1 MADDL
6 AALLEERQR
15 RQGQVTG
22 GYQSVLAQP
31 EQTTTKEEIKRA
43 VTSLLKGSTK
53 GIIDMVGGW
62 GNLYDVIQGS
72 KDPNVLSS
80 RGIINAISQAGG
92 PDLMKIQGYK
102 GMYDVGQAGAPAAL
116 MGGITPAGSLF
127 PNVASRGARM
137 AGEFAVGGG
146 LGLMGQQIAPESP
159 YAQLAMQ
166 SLPYLVKGGLEGLKT
181 RSQQK
186 LLSQYQKDLPDSD
199 LGIFN
204 QYILRGQGSSDPLVA
219 ADIARLTRSPK
230 YLELITALNEGASK
244 AALEGMAPKAGKLT
258 AEESKTGIIQAI
270 QNKLDG
276 IRESNANSLFEKAK
290 GYGGGN
296 GLVDPSITI
305 GKIDDL
311 INRYSAQNTPNAQRA
326 LEVLQG
332 IRDRL
337 SPSFTTQ
344 GSAGTTVTRAGTP
357 DVNVPGARGYTTTEA
372 GTLSVT
378 IPGSKG
384 FSLTEPGQPARTI
397 PGSPARN
404 VTEQVQVIKYDSLG
418 LPYTTT
424 ETRTRNVP
432 GIPSTTVEG
441 TSGVT
446 RNIPSYPGTTLP
458 GTPDVT
464 RTMPS
469 YAGTTLAG
477 TPDVNINIPGAK
489 PFTVNKGPQK
499 LTIEEVQGVLS
510 EFGKK
515 ASAGDQLIKDLS
527 ISDERIISS
536 AIFGGMKDDVSTA
549 LKTATGA
556 DKAALNLLNTARDKV
571 AKASQAY
578 NDAIAQGMPAF
589 LHNKTL
595 AEISPEDLYKT
606 YMGLTPTQ
614 RGTMRSWV
622 GNTDQAA
629 LDVLDQQV
637 FTNFVN
643 QAKKPNALGV
653 ETVDLATLVKNWNE
667 LGNVPGARDALATSL
682 GLNSTEFGQRM
693 KDAELFT
700 RKMSVAQQGEQP
712 AIAPGTIRETQA
724 AIGGVAGY
732 SPAKI
737 GQLAMD
743 AFNSLTS
750 KGLTDDQ
757 LMKVLLTP
765 EGGQFLKSASLS
777 PRSEKALTDL
787 MATEQSN
794 LGKFGSWLGGTAA
807 RVGPRLESAVQPTM
821 EQTGPMQPS
830 GQQDDLQLLLEE
842 QARRQQQGQQ

>member
-22 GYQSVLAQP
+22 GYQSVLGQP

-43 VTSLLKGSTK
+43 VESIFKGSTK
-53 GIIDMVGGW
+53 GILDFLGGW
-62 GNLYDVIQGS
+62 GTVYD
-72 KDPNVLSS
+72 
-80 RGIINAISQAGG
+80 IINNSKEPNPLSGTGIVNAIAKAGG

-102 GMYDVGQAGAPAAL
+102 GLYSFGQAAAPAAV
-116 MGGITPAGSLF
+116 MGGITPAASLF
-127 PNVASRGARM
+127 PNVASRGARV

-146 LGLMGQQIAPESP
+146 LGLLGQQIAPESP
-159 YAQLAMQ
+159 YAQLALQ
-166 SLPYLVKGGLEGLKT
+166 SLPYLVKGGVEGLKT

-186 LLSQYQKDLPDSD
+186 LLSQYQKDLPESD
-199 LGIFN
+199 LGVFN

-230 YLELITALNEGASK
+230 YLELVTALNEGAAK
-244 AALEGMAPKAGKLT
+244 AAVEGMAPKAGKLT
-258 AEESKTGIIQAI
+258 AEQSKTGIIQAI

-276 IRESNANSLFEKAK
+276 IRQSNADSLFEKAK
-290 GYGGGN
+290 GYGGQKP
-296 GLVDPSITI
+296 LVDPSITI
-305 GKIDDL
+305 SKIDDL
-311 INRYSAQNTPNAQRA
+311 IAEFSKKNTPNADKA
-326 LEVLQG
+326 KEVLQT
-332 IRDRL
+332 IRGRL
-337 SPSFTTQ
+337 SS
-344 GSAGTTVTRAGTP
+344 TVP
-357 DVNVPGARGYTTTEA
+357 VNP
-372 GTLSVT
+372 
-378 IPGSKG
+378 
-384 FSLTEPGQPARTI
+384 
-397 PGSPARN
+397 
-404 VTEQVQVIKYDSLG
+404 EQ
-418 LPYTTT
+418 
-424 ETRTRNVP
+424 
-432 GIPSTTVEG
+432 
-441 TSGVT
+441 
-446 RNIPSYPGTTLP
+446 
-458 GTPDVT
+458 
-464 RTMPS
+464 
-469 YAGTTLAG
+469 AALAG
-477 TPDVNINIPGAK
+477 AGA
-489 PFTVNKGPQK
+489 PLQMTNKR
-499 LTIEEVQGVLS
+499 TIEEVQGVLS

-527 ISDERIISS
+527 ISDEQRISA
-536 AIFGGMKDDVSTA
+536 AIFGGMKDDVREA

-556 DKAALNLLNTARDKV
+556 DRSALNLLNTARDKV
-571 AKASQAY
+571 AKASQDY
-578 NDAIAQGMPAF
+578 GDAVVQGMPAF

-595 AEISPEDLYKT
+595 AQISPEDLYTT

-622 GNTDQAA
+622 SNTDQAA

-637 FTNFVN
+637 YTNFVN

-667 LGNVPGARDALATSL
+667 LGNIPGGRDALATSL
-682 GLNSTEFGQRM
+682 GINATEFGQRM

-700 RKMSVAQQGEQP
+700 RKMSAAQP
-712 AIAPGTIRETQA
+712 ATEKLIPTDVSSETTA
-724 AIGGVAGY
+724 AVGAGAGFGMSRVAKL
-732 SPAKI
+732 S
-737 GQLAMD
+737 MD
-743 AFNSLTS
+743 VLNNLTS

-777 PRSEKALTDL
+777 PRSERVLTDL